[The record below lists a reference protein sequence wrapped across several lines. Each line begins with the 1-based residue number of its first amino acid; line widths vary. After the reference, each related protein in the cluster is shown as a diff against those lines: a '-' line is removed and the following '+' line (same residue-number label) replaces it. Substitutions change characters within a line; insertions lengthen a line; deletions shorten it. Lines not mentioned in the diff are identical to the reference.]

1 MSIEIVPYYCY
12 FDVPARETN
21 PGSLPAPNMKKLEKR
36 LLGLVLLLL
45 SPIFASTARAS
56 NPIQL
61 ENVKPGTSDWQISST
76 NYASNHEIEGYASLT
91 SVNRGG
97 QIQFFVNTAYRNF
110 AIEIFRTGWYGGMG
124 GRRITSAVQLAGTA
138 QPTCPTTDQSTG
150 LIECNWTNP
159 YVLQVPN
166 DTADP
171 TDWASGVYLAKLTG
185 ASG

>member
-1 MSIEIVPYYCY
+1 M
-12 FDVPARETN
+12 T
-21 PGSLPAPNMKKLEKR
+21 KLEKR

-45 SPIFASTARAS
+45 SPIFVSTARAS

-61 ENVKPGTSDWQISST
+61 ENAKPGTTDWQIT
-76 NYASNHEIEGYASLT
+76 NSALNHEIEGYASLT

-97 QIQFFVNTAYRNF
+97 QIQFFVNTADRNF
-110 AIEIFRTGWYGGMG
+110 TIEIFRTGWYGGMG

-138 QPTCPTTDQSTG
+138 QPSCPTTDQATG
-150 LIECNWTNP
+150 LIECSWTNP

-185 ASG
+185 ASGKQAYIVFTVRDDSRPSSYLFQNSVDTY